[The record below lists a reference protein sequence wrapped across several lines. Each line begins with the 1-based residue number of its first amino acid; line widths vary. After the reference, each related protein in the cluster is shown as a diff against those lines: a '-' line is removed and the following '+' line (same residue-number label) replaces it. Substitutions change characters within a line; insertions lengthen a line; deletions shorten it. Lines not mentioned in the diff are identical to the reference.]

1 MIRLYK
7 AISGKK
13 YKLIGEGESLMD
25 AVKDSYMNNDGL
37 RIYDEL
43 YREDFEEQIE
53 VLTDY
58 VRTAHQD
65 YVIEYEL

>member
-1 MIRLYK
+1 MVSLYK
-7 AISGKK
+7 AIRGIK
-13 YKLIGEGESLMD
+13 YKLIGVGRNLTE
-25 AVKDSYMNNDGL
+25 AVKDAYNDDYL
-37 RIYDEL
+37 TPCDDF
-43 YREDFEEQIE
+43 YRKDFDEQIE